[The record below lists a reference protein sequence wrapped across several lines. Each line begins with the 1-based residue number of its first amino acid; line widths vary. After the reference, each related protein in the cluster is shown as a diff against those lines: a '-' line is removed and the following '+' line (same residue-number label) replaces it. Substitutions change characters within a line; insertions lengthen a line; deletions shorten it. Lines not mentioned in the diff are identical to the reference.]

1 MKLKILLV
9 FVCCFV
15 CLSFFTECPSVIPSV
30 KPPVKLY
37 EEGGSIFYTVTLE
50 NTSAEILTVRIT
62 WPDGDK
68 DHKILFPNTRYT
80 LPAFDIGLGLGPHG
94 IVKYEVKG
102 YSLSLYAKFT
112 QGRLDFTWYAP

>member
-1 MKLKILLV
+1 MKFKILLV
-9 FVCCFV
+9 FVCCFS
-15 CLSFFTECPSVIPSV
+15 CLSFFTGWLPV

-50 NTSAEILTVRIT
+50 NTSDEILTVCIT

-68 DHKILFPNTRYT
+68 DPYKILFPNTRYT

-102 YSLSLYAKFT
+102 YLLSLYAKFT

>member
-1 MKLKILLV
+1 MKFKILLV
-9 FVCCFV
+9 FVCCFS
-15 CLSFFTECPSVIPSV
+15 CLSFFTGWLPI

-94 IVKYEVKG
+94 IVKYEVN
-102 YSLSLYAKFT
+102 YAKFT